1 MEPEF
6 IDINDLSR
14 YLAIKPSRLYALVEA
29 REIPHYKIGR
39 LVRFKKPEIDLWMQS
54 NKKEC
59 ADTGELSRSLLKSS
73 KRPPMDADRIVK
85 KAIESARGERYNP
98 PHGKPDR
105 IKGLGK
111 EVPDGTL

>member
-14 YLAIKPSRLYALVEA
+14 YLAIKPSRLYSLVEA
-29 REIPHYKIGR
+29 REIPHYRVGR
-39 LVRFKKPEIDLWMQS
+39 LVRFKKAEIDRWMES
-54 NKKEC
+54 NRKEC
-59 ADTGELSRSLLKSS
+59 ADAEKISRSLLKSS
-73 KRPPMDADRIVK
+73 KRPPVDADKIVK
-85 KAIESARGERYNP
+85 KAIENARGERYNP

-111 EVPDGTL
+111 EVPDGTF